1 MTREL
6 GYARFTSVLNAAG
19 AEGYLFMMADG
30 TQKTV
35 VWGISPS
42 PTQVS
47 FAQTCARRV
56 EMLGSSSQI
65 VDGGAGDLDGAANGQ
80 VRVQV
85 SQDQPIYVGA
95 CN

>member
-1 MTREL
+1 
-6 GYARFTSVLNAAG
+6 
-19 AEGYLFMMADG
+19 MADG

-65 VDGGAGDLDGAANGQ
+65 VDGSAGDLDGAANGQ